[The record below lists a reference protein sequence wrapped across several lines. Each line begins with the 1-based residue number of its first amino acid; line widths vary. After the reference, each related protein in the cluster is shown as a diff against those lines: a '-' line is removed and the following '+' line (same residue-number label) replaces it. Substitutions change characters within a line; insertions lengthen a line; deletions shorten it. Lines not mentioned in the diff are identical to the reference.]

1 MATILQLKVAKW
13 RLFEK
18 VNLEGCQM
26 EAIVQSIYKSHTIVM
41 FREKIQFEVI
51 HISIKMDVLR

>member
-18 VNLEGCQM
+18 VSLSAVDERKDLEFHSFCLYFK
-26 EAIVQSIYKSHTIVM
+26 V
-41 FREKIQFEVI
+41 RELKEGGNYQ
-51 HISIKMDVLR
+51 ISIL